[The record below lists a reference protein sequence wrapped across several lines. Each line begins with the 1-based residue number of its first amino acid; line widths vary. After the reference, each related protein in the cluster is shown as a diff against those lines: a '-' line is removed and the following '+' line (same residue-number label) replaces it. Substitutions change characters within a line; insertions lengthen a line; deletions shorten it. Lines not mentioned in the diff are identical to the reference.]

1 MRSGESARPK
11 DDAGAIL
18 GLDHVTLAVPA
29 LEPAVAA
36 YAMLFGRAADA
47 RGQAQGLGWA
57 AFRLA
62 NTSLVLVAPD
72 GVRDDVARE
81 GETPGEFAAHL
92 AGGREAGAALGAL
105 AFGVAAA
112 DAAARLLERR
122 GLPASGPPQ
131 PWLGRPATPLAPAA
145 ARGLH
150 LLLTPPDPSPRPADA
165 PSLDHLVIRSGD
177 PERSIALL
185 AGRLGLDLRLDRSN
199 PDWGQRLLFFRCGDL
214 VLEVSHALG
223 AGLTDEP
230 DRLWGVTWRVPE
242 VEAWRARLEAAGIPV
257 SPLRTGR
264 KPGTRIFT
272 IREHAAAVPTA
283 FIGG

>member
-1 MRSGESARPK
+1 MRSGE
-11 DDAGAIL
+11 AGAIL
-18 GLDHVTLAVPA
+18 GLDHVTLAVTALDPA
-29 LEPAVAA
+29 LGA
-36 YAMLFGRAADA
+36 YATLFGRAADA
-47 RGQAQGLGWA
+47 RGEAQGFRWA

-62 NTSLVLVAPD
+62 NTSLVLVAPA
-72 GVRDDVARE
+72 GA
-81 GETPGEFAAHL
+81 PGDLAAHL
-92 AGGREAGAALGAL
+92 AGRWEGETAALGAL
-105 AFGVAAA
+105 AFDVT
-112 DAAARLLERR
+112 DPQSAARLLERR
-122 GLPASGPPQ
+122 GLPAAGPPQ
-131 PWLGRPATPLAPAA
+131 PWLGRPAMPLAPAA

-150 LLLTPPDPSPRPADA
+150 LLLTSPDPSPRPEDA
-165 PSLDHLVIRSGD
+165 PRLDHLVIRSGD

-223 AGLTDEP
+223 AGISEAP
-230 DRLWGVTWRVPE
+230 DRLWGVTWRVPD
-242 VEAWRARLEAAGIPV
+242 VEGWRAGLEAAGIPV

-272 IREHAAAVPTA
+272 IREHAAGVPTA